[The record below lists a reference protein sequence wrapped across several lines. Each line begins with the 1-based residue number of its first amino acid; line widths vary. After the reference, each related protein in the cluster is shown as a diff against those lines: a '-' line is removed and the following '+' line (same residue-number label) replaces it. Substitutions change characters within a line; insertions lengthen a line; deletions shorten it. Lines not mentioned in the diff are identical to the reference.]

1 MFTTST
7 VSGLI
12 CARSTKIQTFTHIQE
27 TTFRNELRNEIGK
40 DSQSFLH
47 FIFSMVIYEVNVYVD
62 ASAKDEF
69 LEFLDMHAKQLLEIK
84 GFLTADVYIPVS
96 ERLPKMH

>member
-1 MFTTST
+1 
-7 VSGLI
+7 
-12 CARSTKIQTFTHIQE
+12 
-27 TTFRNELRNEIGK
+27 
-40 DSQSFLH
+40 
-47 FIFSMVIYEVNVYVD
+47 MVIYEVNVYVD

-84 GFLTADVYIPVS
+84 GFLTADVYLPVS